1 MNRIF
6 SIILLAAI
14 LWPISSVMAYH
25 TPSIPIASLDG
36 SISFSLIGYDEV
48 GGVNL
53 ALADL
58 GNDEISEI
66 IVAGGLGSE
75 PRVRVLRQDGSEVG
89 SFLAYAPTMGTGVNV
104 VACDLTGDGFNEI
117 VTAPQR
123 GGGPHVRVFNRMG
136 EAIDEGGFFAYD
148 ESLRV
153 GVNLACGDLVGDARA
168 EIVTLPAAG
177 GGAHVRV
184 WSWDDTEE
192 KLEQNFFAFNAN
204 DRSGLVGVVDD
215 KRLIVA
221 QQFSQTPTIKTIVIH
236 SSPTTVDERKLSLDA
251 LGVRSLAMYDDD
263 LYLSTATNGLL
274 YNTRTGVSQ
283 SLTDKR
289 ASTIIA
295 TDTHRLIFAPAGDIF
310 ISANEPKRIVVDI
323 SEQRLYAYENG
334 ILQNSFLIS
343 SGKNN
348 STPLGNHRIL
358 AKLPVV
364 RYAWSYGSGDPRNY
378 DLGLVPFNLRFAPH
392 IYIHY
397 AYWHNNFGHPMS
409 RGCVNVALED
419 MKWVYGWA
427 DVNVPV
433 VVTE

>member
-1 MNRIF
+1 MD
-6 SIILLAAI
+6 
-14 LWPISSVMAYH
+14 SSFTDV
-25 TPSIPIASLDG
+25 
-36 SISFSLIGYDEV
+36 V
-48 GGVNL
+48 G
-53 ALADL
+53 
-58 GNDEISEI
+58 
-66 IVAGGLGSE
+66 
-75 PRVRVLRQDGSEVG
+75 RQS
-89 SFLAYAPTMGTGVNV
+89 GTV
-104 VACDLTGDGFNEI
+104 
-117 VTAPQR
+117 
-123 GGGPHVRVFNRMG
+123 
-136 EAIDEGGFFAYD
+136 
-148 ESLRV
+148 
-153 GVNLACGDLVGDARA
+153 
-168 EIVTLPAAG
+168 
-177 GGAHVRV
+177 
-184 WSWDDTEE
+184 
-192 KLEQNFFAFNAN
+192 
-204 DRSGLVGVVDD
+204 
-215 KRLIVA
+215 
-221 QQFSQTPTIKTIVIH
+221 
-236 SSPTTVDERKLSLDA
+236 
-251 LGVRSLAMYDDD
+251 
-263 LYLSTATNGLL
+263 ATN
-274 YNTRTGVSQ
+274 
-283 SLTDKR
+283 
-289 ASTIIA
+289 
-295 TDTHRLIFAPAGDIF
+295 THRLIFAPAGDIF